1 MSGPRHTGR
10 VDTAPRPGAPLA
22 GIAVTLAGVALI
34 VAGILLIPDLRAA
47 VGHALSGDTEAMR
60 EEIDD
65 LGAGGPLI
73 ILALCVVH
81 SVVWYPAEIVDAV
94 AGYAYGFGP
103 AMALVMFG
111 WLLNAL
117 IAYWI
122 GHTVARPVLHRF
134 LGVERFE
141 RTEAM
146 IERGGVTLLLALRLI
161 PIVPFSLTGYACGA
175 ARVPLWRFIWT
186 SMVGYLPI
194 TAISVYLGSQLEE
207 LSLTDPLVL
216 GSIAVFLL
224 LIGAAHRFIPRSDRE
239 EVRG

>member
-1 MSGPRHTGR
+1 M
-10 VDTAPRPGAPLA
+10 DTAPRPGAPLA
-22 GIAVTLAGVALI
+22 GIAVTLAGVAVI
-34 VAGILLIPDLRAA
+34 VASVLLIPDLREA

-60 EEIDD
+60 EEIDS

-73 ILALCVVH
+73 ILALCVAH
-81 SVVWYPAEIVDAV
+81 SVVWYPAEIVDAA

-103 AMALVMFG
+103 GLALCMFG
-111 WLLNAL
+111 WFLNA
-117 IAYWI
+117 IVAYWI

-146 IERGGVTLLLALRLI
+146 IERGGVSLLLALRLI

-175 ARVPLWRFIWT
+175 ARVPHWRFIWT

-194 TAISVYLGSQLEE
+194 TAISVYLGSRLDE

-216 GSIAVFLL
+216 GSIVVFVL
-224 LIGAAHRFIPRSDRE
+224 LIGAAHRFIPRGN
-239 EVRG
+239 RGETPE